1 MGNTCCRKPDE
12 DVLNT
17 IESQDKDEVIKD
29 KYPHDSDSAFRLLK
43 QQQDKNYKDIII
55 IYESKFFAVLF
66 YNTILPR

>member
-12 DVLNT
+12 DILNT

-43 QQQDKNYKDIII
+43 QQQDKNPIAKLPTIENII
-55 IYESKFFAVLF
+55 EEK
-66 YNTILPR
+66 

>member
-17 IESQDKDEVIKD
+17 IESQEKVEVIKD

-43 QQQDKNYKDIII
+43 QQQDKNPIAKLPTIENII
-55 IYESKFFAVLF
+55 EEK
-66 YNTILPR
+66 